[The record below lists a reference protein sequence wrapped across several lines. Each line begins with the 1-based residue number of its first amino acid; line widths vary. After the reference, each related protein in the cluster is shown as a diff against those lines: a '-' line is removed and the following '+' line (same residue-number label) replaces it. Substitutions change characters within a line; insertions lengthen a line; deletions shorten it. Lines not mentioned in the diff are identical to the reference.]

1 MWNLPALSSSSATCI
16 NSEFAHFLTV
26 CDMYCQLIQRRELFL
41 THPSLRFTPFPPPL
55 SPFSGSMHKGN
66 DKIRA
71 ALLSAASHV
80 NSNDEIEMFQ
90 LFRYTSASEAIC
102 RALNMDLSVST
113 VGCTRLPV
121 HLEGMNWNDQTQAE
135 RTMEDTGEEMEDSPP
150 PVEAEE
156 GGASAAAP
164 TKLTLLDRYFLRPS
178 KYKDLRYAQYYSVI
192 SLKPYS
198 GAQNDGDY
206 DGGAAPLPR
215 ARRGCNP
222 YVLDNECEGQ
232 PRMKVAERNKGS
244 LHVARIYY
252 VRPTAGETYFLRLLL
267 CHRAA
272 TSWEGL
278 KTVDGTVHST
288 YRAACVALNLLTV
301 ETEFYDAMSAAIKD
315 GVLEGSSYVAATPA
329 QLRYLFLTMVL
340 NGGDN
345 VPVQQLYE
353 TFKYRMALD
362 LSSAGQPM
370 GVREHA
376 QPLAGVNVYGK
387 LAVPAADAEP
397 EDDPELPMAHEYG
410 LLQLLSNLI
419 ADNSTKTLEDVGLPT
434 LESFQSVLLGDGSSA
449 LNTAF
454 RAALHLDAA
463 GATMLEQHTSAAP
476 HVALLQMQ
484 FADRHPQLLSSP
496 AFSAIKSAQREK
508 LSLAAAQLLQY
519 PPAEAAALYS
529 SMYNSLNVEQKEIMD
544 SLKGALDYEA
554 ANLAAERAGSPPPPP
569 PSGLQ
574 RYTHVQARAG
584 RGKTHL
590 TLCAIA
596 YARSL
601 SLAVCVSSFT
611 GVAASLLP
619 GGITAHKQYGLPL
632 DSSIMEPRPSTLSTN
647 SLQGQFLRA
656 TSFHVID
663 EIESLHRV
671 YFEEASRITTLCALQ
686 DDCSS
691 AAAAAELPP
700 FAGAV
705 VLLTG
710 DLHQT
715 LPIVPGISNESSQ
728 LASLVRYSP
737 IYRHFTTRQL
747 TIPQRTCD
755 DSVFDEWLG
764 LLSVNTAAGPVPPEV
779 PLTKPARHTY
789 VPAGAAHFTNEQD
802 ARQWVFGPPGAFTPL
817 DTHAS
822 ILCAHNDTVRAHNH
836 AILDGWLPGNITY
849 CNATHDLA
857 KDSEGTL
864 HNRDATEEF
873 MGSVEVPGAPMAA
886 LELKVGAIGLIMRN
900 ILPSEK
906 IMNGTRVRVVALPR
920 CAGGTSAHLLQI
932 ETIPLPGS
940 GDAPRTFLL
949 PRICFEVEA
958 PGSITFLRR
967 QFPIKLAYAL
977 TTNKSQGQTLN
988 RVLLDTRKEVF
999 AHGQAYVACSRV
1011 RNFAC
1016 LAFLTEAAQ
1025 AAGSTSSSGSR
1036 PTFQNWVL
1044 QRALHA
1050 GYIGQGASGQTAA
1063 ASAPTQSPA
1072 PARPRLTRLPR
1083 NIPVRSKKHDW
1094 CKQPGALTLTA
1105 QRKQTAAAL
1114 AEFVQGRAIGIM
1126 TQEDLYHAHMH
1137 TAAHPPRMILPQ
1149 FSAPAGPTATVRA
1162 RGRPR
1167 RDYQSAML
1175 AQAAQPASARSLLP
1189 QRPTSSPR
1197 PPGPLR
1203 AHSSPA
1209 PQRKRGRPPADYQT
1223 AMLELATRTP
1233 AAASTRAAAVQR
1245 ARAAPSEDYV
1255 AHMLHLAHA
1264 AFPSATPRSRTTTT
1278 TMRSPSARAPVQATG
1293 ARDHEA
1299 MQALTHSA
1307 VLVPLLQRI
1316 AIHMGEDIHPTPKW
1330 ARSWKTVDAAMR
1342 AGGYLPD
1349 SLIAAF
1355 ALDFTARS
1363 TTPVFEQDQYVLPA
1377 EQERLFN
1384 GAGAG
1389 CQPHYNHLMLFV
1401 TEFMAHKQGGPAPRD
1416 GASSAAALHHA
1427 DLCL

>member
-1 MWNLPALSSSSATCI
+1 
-16 NSEFAHFLTV
+16 
-26 CDMYCQLIQRRELFL
+26 
-41 THPSLRFTPFPPPL
+41 
-55 SPFSGSMHKGN
+55 
-66 DKIRA
+66 
-71 ALLSAASHV
+71 
-80 NSNDEIEMFQ
+80 
-90 LFRYTSASEAIC
+90 
-102 RALNMDLSVST
+102 
-113 VGCTRLPV
+113 
-121 HLEGMNWNDQTQAE
+121 
-135 RTMEDTGEEMEDSPP
+135 
-150 PVEAEE
+150 
-156 GGASAAAP
+156 
-164 TKLTLLDRYFLRPS
+164 
-178 KYKDLRYAQYYSVI
+178 
-192 SLKPYS
+192 
-198 GAQNDGDY
+198 
-206 DGGAAPLPR
+206 
-215 ARRGCNP
+215 
-222 YVLDNECEGQ
+222 
-232 PRMKVAERNKGS
+232 
-244 LHVARIYY
+244 
-252 VRPTAGETYFLRLLL
+252 
-267 CHRAA
+267 
-272 TSWEGL
+272 
-278 KTVDGTVHST
+278 
-288 YRAACVALNLLTV
+288 
-301 ETEFYDAMSAAIKD
+301 
-315 GVLEGSSYVAATPA
+315 
-329 QLRYLFLTMVL
+329 
-340 NGGDN
+340 
-345 VPVQQLYE
+345 
-353 TFKYRMALD
+353 
-362 LSSAGQPM
+362 
-370 GVREHA
+370 
-376 QPLAGVNVYGK
+376 
-387 LAVPAADAEP
+387 
-397 EDDPELPMAHEYG
+397 
-410 LLQLLSNLI
+410 
-419 ADNSTKTLEDVGLPT
+419 
-434 LESFQSVLLGDGSSA
+434 
-449 LNTAF
+449 
-454 RAALHLDAA
+454 
-463 GATMLEQHTSAAP
+463 
-476 HVALLQMQ
+476 
-484 FADRHPQLLSSP
+484 
-496 AFSAIKSAQREK
+496 
-508 LSLAAAQLLQY
+508 
-519 PPAEAAALYS
+519 
-529 SMYNSLNVEQKEIMD
+529 MYNSLNVEQKEIMD
-544 SLKGALDYEA
+544 SLKGALDHEA
-554 ANLAAERAGSPPPPP
+554 AYVAAERAGSALPPR

-574 RYTHVQARAG
+574 RYIHVQARAG

-632 DSSIMEPRPSTLSTN
+632 DSSIMEPRPSSLSTN

-747 TIPQRTCD
+747 TIPQRTCG

-764 LLSVNTAAGPVPPEV
+764 QLSVNTAAGPVPPED

-836 AILDGWLPGNITY
+836 AILDGWLPGSITY
-849 CNATHDLA
+849 CNATHDLP

-920 CAGGTSAHLLQI
+920 CTGGTSAQLLQI

-967 QFPIKLAYAL
+967 QFPLKLAYAL

-1016 LAFLTEAAQ
+1016 LAFLTEPAPAS
-1025 AAGSTSSSGSR
+1025 GSISSSAGSR

-1050 GYIGQGASGQTAA
+1050 GYIGQGSSGRTAV

-1072 PARPRLTRLPR
+1072 PTQLRLTRLPR
-1083 NIPVRSKKHDW
+1083 SNPVRNKTHDW
-1094 CKQPGALTLTA
+1094 RKQPGALTLTA

-1114 AEFVQGRAIGIM
+1114 AEFVQGRAISIM
-1126 TQEDLYHAHMH
+1126 TQEDLYHAHMN
-1137 TAAHPPRMILPQ
+1137 TAVHPPRMVLPQ
-1149 FSAPAGPTATVRA
+1149 FSALAAPTATTRA

-1167 RDYQSAML
+1167 LNYQAAML
-1175 AQAAQPASARSLLP
+1175 AQAAQPANARNTLP
-1189 QRPTSSPR
+1189 LRPTSTPH
-1197 PPGPLR
+1197 PPGPVR
-1203 AHSSPA
+1203 AQSSPA

-1223 AMLELATRTP
+1223 AMLALAAQPAFTP
-1233 AAASTRAAAVQR
+1233 AAVSATRASAVQR
-1245 ARAAPSEDYV
+1245 AHAAPAEDYV
-1255 AHMLHLAHA
+1255 AHMLRLADA
-1264 AFPSATPRSRTTTT
+1264 APLSATPRPRTTTT
-1278 TMRSPSARAPVQATG
+1278 STGSRSARAPAQPAG
-1293 ARDHEA
+1293 AREHEA
-1299 MQALTHSA
+1299 MQALTHSV

-1316 AIHMGEDIHPTPKW
+1316 AIYMGQDLQPTPRW
-1330 ARSWKTVDAAMR
+1330 TRSWKIVDAAMR

-1349 SLIAAF
+1349 SIIAAF

-1363 TTPVFEQDQYVLPA
+1363 TTPVFDQYQYVLPA
-1377 EQERLFN
+1377 EQERLFTN
-1384 GAGAG
+1384 AGAG

-1401 TEFMAHKQGGPAPRD
+1401 TEFMAHQQGGRAPSD
-1416 GASSAAALHHA
+1416 GASSAAAVHLA
-1427 DLCL
+1427 DMCI